1 MHLKREDD
9 TYVEIMIAFA
19 QKERLEDALLN

>member
-1 MHLKREDD
+1 MHLKRKDD
-9 TYVEIMIAFA
+9 TYVEIMIPFA